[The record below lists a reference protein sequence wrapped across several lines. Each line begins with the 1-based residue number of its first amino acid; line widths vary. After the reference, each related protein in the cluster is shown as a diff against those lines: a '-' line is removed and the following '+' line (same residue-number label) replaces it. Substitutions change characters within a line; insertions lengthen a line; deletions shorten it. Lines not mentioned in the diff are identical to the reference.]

1 MKKEELIALGLTEEQ
16 ADKVVAGFGS
26 MIPKS
31 RFDEVNEAKKNLE
44 TQIQDRD
51 KQLKD
56 LGEKAKGNE
65 DLTKKIQ
72 ELQDANKE
80 AKTTYEKQLKDV
92 QLSTAIKL
100 AIAGKAQ
107 DADIV
112 TGLIDATK
120 IELNEDG
127 SVKGGLDDQLKSLK
141 ESKPFLFVPES
152 GSKPNLKGTKPPEGS
167 NGGSGQPN
175 IGADFA
181 KMLNERG
188 AAPSTENNPWG

>member
-44 TQIQDRD
+44 TLISDRD
-51 KQLKD
+51 KQLKE

-65 DLTKKIQ
+65 ELTKQI
-72 ELQDANKE
+72 EDLQIANKE
-80 AKTTYEKQLKDV
+80 AKTTYEKRLKEV

-100 AIAGKAQ
+100 ALAGKAQ
-107 DADIV
+107 DEDIV
-112 TGLIDATK
+112 TGLIDSSK

-127 SVKGGLDDQLKSLK
+127 SIKGGLDDQLKTLK
-141 ESKPFLFVPES
+141 ESKPFLFIPEKET
-152 GSKPNLKGTKPPEGS
+152 KPNLKGTKPAE
-167 NGGSGQPN
+167 NHGGGDNSIN
-175 IGADFA
+175 VGADFA
-181 KMLNERG
+181 KKLNER
-188 AAPSTENNPWG
+188 ATAPSTENNPWG